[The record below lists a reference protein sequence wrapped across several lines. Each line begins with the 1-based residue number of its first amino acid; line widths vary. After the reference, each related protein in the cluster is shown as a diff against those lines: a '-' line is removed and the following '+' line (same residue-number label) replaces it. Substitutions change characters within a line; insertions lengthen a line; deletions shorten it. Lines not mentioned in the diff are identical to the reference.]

1 MSNNESYADQLQI
14 RNNLG
19 RQVLQPKYSLQCLA
33 NNDYEEM
40 FYNGEADIG
49 PTQLM
54 MNDEIDA
61 FFKFVS
67 VAYRPT
73 TFFIFVSDFVQSGR
87 VNQRKKKVIR
97 KLAKIKLQN
106 INCA

>member
-1 MSNNESYADQLQI
+1 
-14 RNNLG
+14 
-19 RQVLQPKYSLQCLA
+19 
-33 NNDYEEM
+33 M

-87 VNQRKKKVIR
+87 VN
-97 KLAKIKLQN
+97 
-106 INCA
+106 